1 MTRAASF
8 ESATGAATAGPFPV
22 PEQACDL
29 VMKGGI
35 TSGVI
40 YPRLIHEL
48 SKHYRFK
55 NIGGTSAG
63 AIAAAGCAA
72 AEYARQHGQSGAF
85 DKLSKLPGELAE
97 PVRPSQ
103 RSRLLS
109 LFQPHK
115 DLRPHFTVL
124 LRALN
129 QEPRPAIV
137 GMAIRILANH
147 AGLVLALLLLCSL
160 LFAPVIGS
168 LATSIPWGV
177 SVGLGAVA
185 MGLVGF
191 GLWRTAAAAGS
202 NSWRVR
208 AGWLGIY
215 FLLAT
220 GLQLAIGSP
229 WRWSTAG
236 VALSILA
243 ISLLMWVLIVA
254 LAGVRFASSL
264 LKGLHRN
271 RYGLCSGQTTSGDK
285 DLPGLTD
292 WLTDY
297 FDDLA
302 GVASRDHPL
311 TFSDLWGGDDPSKR
325 EVNLEVMTSAVSQ
338 QMVYSIPLRDG
349 APYLYY
355 DPDELKDYFPKR
367 VTDWLDKVADAASQA
382 QAGGQRTDS
391 FTPGTVIQFGEGKDV
406 RILRPFP
413 RGPDLPVVV
422 AVRMSLSFPILLS
435 AVPLYAVDFSLQAN
449 QVQKEVMREV
459 ERGSRSGNATFAATR
474 IWFSDGGIGSNI
486 PLHMFDAL
494 LPGHPTFAVN
504 LKAEHPD
511 FPITTPEVKEDK
523 GGRVYL
529 PERNSAGHLRYW
541 AAPDDKTPFGGLKGF
556 LLSIIDTMQNW
567 RDEIQFPYPGFR
579 DRIIQISQRKT
590 EGGLNLDMPEPV
602 ITALGNA
609 GAMAAQRLVD
619 RFHPTGGQA
628 GAGWSNHQKVRLST
642 FLGTMQPGSA
652 ALRETLASG
661 QWTDLVDSIPSY
673 SAQEREVA
681 KAFLSGLGGLAALG
695 NRASLD
701 RSAYKPLA
709 QVRTTP
715 RV

>member
-1 MTRAASF
+1 MTTAASP
-8 ESATGAATAGPFPV
+8 ESKSGTATAGPSLV

-40 YPRLIHEL
+40 YPKLIHEL

-55 NIGGTSAG
+55 NVGGTSAG

-72 AEYARQHGQSGAF
+72 AEYGRQHGRPGAF
-85 DKLSKLPGELAE
+85 DKLSELPGELAK
-97 PVRPSQ
+97 PVGPSQ

-115 DLRPHFTVL
+115 DLLPHFTVL

-185 MGLVGF
+185 MGLVGS
-191 GLWRTAAAAGS
+191 GLWLTATAAES
-202 NSWRVR
+202 HKWRWLL
-208 AGWLGIY
+208 GWLGMY
-215 FLLAT
+215 VLLAT
-220 GLQLAIGSP
+220 GLHLATGSP
-229 WRWSTAG
+229 WRWGTAS

-243 ISLLMWVLIVA
+243 ISLLMWALIVA
-254 LAGVRFASSL
+254 LAGFRFASSL
-264 LKGLHRN
+264 LEGLHRN
-271 RYGLCSGQTTSGDK
+271 RYGLCSGRTTSVDTE
-285 DLPGLTD
+285 LTGLTD

-311 TFSDLWGGDDPSKR
+311 TFSDLWGGNDPGKR

-367 VTDWLDKVADAASQA
+367 VTDWLAQVADTDSQA
-382 QAGGQRTDS
+382 RADGHRTDG
-391 FTPGTVIQFGEGKDV
+391 FAPGTVIQFGKGTDV

-435 AVPLYAVDFSLQAN
+435 AVPLYAIDFSLKAN
-449 QVQKEVMREV
+449 QAQKEVMREV
-459 ERGSRSGNATFAATR
+459 ERGNRSGNATFVATR
-474 IWFSDGGIGSNI
+474 IWFSDGGIGSNM

-504 LKAEHPD
+504 LKPEHPD
-511 FPITTPEVKEDK
+511 FPITTPEINDDK

-529 PERNSAGHLRYW
+529 PERNAAGHLRYW

-567 RDEIQFPYPGFR
+567 RDEIQFPHPGYR
-579 DRIIQISQRKT
+579 DRIIQISQRKA
-590 EGGLNLDMPEPV
+590 EGGLNLDMPEPL
-602 ITALGNA
+602 ITALGDA

-628 GAGWSNHQKVRLST
+628 GEGWTNHQKVRLST
-642 FLGTMQPGSA
+642 FLGTMQPATA
-652 ALRETLASG
+652 ALGETLASG
-661 QWTDLVDSIPSY
+661 QWTELLDDIPSY
-673 SAQEREVA
+673 RTQERETA
-681 KAFLSGLGGLAALG
+681 KAFISGLEGLAALG
-695 NRASLD
+695 ERASLD
-701 RSAYKPLA
+701 RPAYKPLA
-709 QVRTTP
+709 QVRIMP